1 MIQLGPI
8 FSKLFQFRGIVMRAV
23 NQSMEIG
30 NRHNT
35 MISIKKWMLLTEICG
50 LHAISDD
57 IRFFLIFLLQGN
69 QLSQDIQSCPTWP
82 PRKERKYYNLQ
93 DELLTE
99 QQTGKELPAF
109 HMAQWFNERC
119 PDKLK
124 HPLFQSAQ
132 IISDLPAPFLQ
143 TFFKIQQG
151 SNPIRFPVI
160 MQDKNVTVG
169 ECLIHHPA
177 MLDELALAK
186 WQSLGWKSVHQYR
199 NWLNTS
205 MLFAFAHCMHYCEAP
220 RVFDYD
226 SQDQTFKM
234 IHHDFEE
241 SKLASHPRT
250 YILSVTG
257 FELRDFG
264 CGGQFTNKVANREKL
279 INELIIYNMIMRE
292 SEKTMTQI
300 LEFSSAIGSVVWIPY
315 GMGVFLNG
323 LPDDQKKRIKKGMFE
338 GMRQACNKYQGP
350 VITMHLCA
358 FFDEFKSVSNK
369 AVRFINQQGKD
380 AYILA
385 NRLTDAGIKT
395 LLINAGDNDW
405 MALLDN
411 RKKPGQFAA
420 NHTLYHS
427 TSDEYYALVTL
438 FEIFSIQNMM
448 NSLQDKITIKQS
460 KTETQIPEGLVLRLP
475 LPADNPFIVKLTEIT
490 KAYNRT
496 AASLFNRDS
505 LESRQL
511 IQKLESS
518 CMWKENDIDIFS
530 IYESIFEYIKGKYLA
545 NDYRNNNVIDL
556 LQKYKLVTPEQLHNI
571 QQHVQKLQ
579 SIVACDD
586 DWNIK
591 ADK

>member
-1 MIQLGPI
+1 
-8 FSKLFQFRGIVMRAV
+8 MRAV
-23 NQSMEIG
+23 NQSIEKS
-30 NRHNT
+30 NRHNL
-35 MISIKKWMLLTEICG
+35 MISIKQWMLLTEICR
-50 LHAISDD
+50 LYAIPED
-57 IRFFLIFLLQGN
+57 IRFFMIFLLQGK

-82 PRKERKYYNLQ
+82 PSNHRKYYNLQ
-93 DELLTE
+93 NELLTKE
-99 QQTGKELPAF
+99 RTGKDLPAF
-109 HMAQWFNERC
+109 HMAQWFNDRY

-151 SNPIRFPVI
+151 KNPIRFPVI

-169 ECLIHHPA
+169 ECMIHHPA

-186 WQSLGWKSVHQYR
+186 WQALGWKTVHQYR

-226 SQDQTFKM
+226 GKDKTFKM
-234 IHHDFEE
+234 IRCAFEE
-241 SKLASHPRT
+241 AGLTSHPRT
-250 YILSVTG
+250 HILSVTG
-257 FELRDFG
+257 FELRHFG
-264 CGGQFTNKVANREKL
+264 CGGQFTDKVANRDQFINGL
-279 INELIIYNMIMRE
+279 IKSRSIQKE

-300 LEFSSAIGSVVWIPY
+300 LEFASAIGSVVWIPY

-323 LPDDQKKRIKKGMFE
+323 LQETQQQAIKDQMFE
-338 GMRQACNKYQGP
+338 GMRQACYKYQGP

-358 FFDEFKSVSNK
+358 FFDRFISVSNK
-369 AVRFINQQGKD
+369 AVRFINQKGKD

-411 RKKPGQFAA
+411 HKKPGQFSP

-448 NSLQDKITIKQS
+448 NSLQDKLTIKQS
-460 KTETQIPEGLVLRLP
+460 KLETQIYTGGIASQLSEN
-475 LPADNPFIVKLTEIT
+475 NPYLVKLTKMTE
-490 KAYNRT
+490 AYNKT
-496 AASLFNRDS
+496 AASFFNNDS
-505 LESRQL
+505 ADSRQI
-511 IQKLESS
+511 IQKMTDI
-518 CMWKENDIDIFS
+518 CAHHRIDIFS
-530 IYESIFEYIKGKYLA
+530 LYEYIFEYIKGKYSA
-545 NDYRNNNVIDL
+545 NNCRNNNVIEL
-556 LQKYKLVTPEQLHNI
+556 LEKYKLVTAGQLHNI

-579 SIVACDD
+579 SIIACDD

-591 ADK
+591 IEK